1 VGRRAPAQ
9 DQHMIVR
16 RVLFLAIILSS
27 AIFTLVGAAQNAT
40 VALVAA
46 TLGVVW
52 LFQEMTGR
60 ETLNSLYF
68 LVFAGLAGLG
78 ALGNASLP
86 FLLLGLA
93 AALVAWDL
101 SRFRRRI
108 REEEAGE
115 EKTRIERAHLQKLGI
130 AVAGGFVIALLPV
143 LVTISLNFV
152 VLLVLMLIVLLALRQ
167 SMLSLRGDR
176 KNPV

>member
-1 VGRRAPAQ
+1 
-9 DQHMIVR
+9 MIVR

-46 TLGVVW
+46 ALGVVW

-60 ETLNSLYF
+60 APLNSVAF
-68 LVFAGLAGLG
+68 LVFTGVAVLG

-93 AALVAWDL
+93 ATLIAWDL

-108 REEEAGE
+108 RAEEADGE
-115 EKTRIERAHLQKLGI
+115 KAHLEQAHLQKLAI
-130 AVAGGFVIALLPV
+130 PVVAGFVIALLPA
-143 LVTISLNFV
+143 LLTISVNFV
-152 VLLVLMLIVLLALRQ
+152 VLLTLMLLALLALRQ
-167 SMLSLRGDR
+167 SLLSLRGDR
-176 KNPV
+176 KT